1 MQPSP
6 FNFSD
11 QDDFDSMV
19 DSAGIAASLAVIDLL
34 KVQLSDIARDVE
46 TSVNGVCAG
55 FQGMSARART
65 ALSAATETLNTS
77 GEGGGLPAFV
87 HRVRMALVVLLHRVR
102 TANEFSS
109 EMSDRINR
117 MHDQLRS
124 VYALGEKINATSN
137 RTFGATRD
145 SGESSLLS
153 TRERVRLLAETSA
166 ESSREICELVSQ
178 ICADMKDVGNRVQVR
193 LAEDNEA
200 TGNSEST
207 VRSILD
213 RLAASYA
220 QMSESL
226 NKSAA
231 MGRQLNSDIAQSVV
245 SMQFQDRVNQ
255 RIDHIIE
262 SLDEIANQLRPHSR
276 SANAEAAAEQTQ
288 AVMDRLAKSYTMDAE
303 RALAG
308 EPSASQA
315 AEGSIELF

>member
-1 MQPSP
+1 
-6 FNFSD
+6 
-11 QDDFDSMV
+11 
-19 DSAGIAASLAVIDLL
+19 
-34 KVQLSDIARDVE
+34 
-46 TSVNGVCAG
+46 
-55 FQGMSARART
+55 
-65 ALSAATETLNTS
+65 
-77 GEGGGLPAFV
+77 
-87 HRVRMALVVLLHRVR
+87 
-102 TANEFSS
+102 
-109 EMSDRINR
+109 
-117 MHDQLRS
+117 
-124 VYALGEKINATSN
+124 
-137 RTFGATRD
+137 
-145 SGESSLLS
+145 
-153 TRERVRLLAETSA
+153 
-166 ESSREICELVSQ
+166 
-178 ICADMKDVGNRVQVR
+178 VQVR